1 MRYQDRFTER
11 AQSALTKAQ
20 EAAQEMG
27 HSYVGTEHIL
37 LGIAQES
44 EGIGAKVLH
53 DNGLDEE
60 LITELI
66 EKFVGRGTPGVPVS
80 GLTPNA
86 KRVVELAIMCANQL
100 GHSFIGTEHLLMA
113 LLREPD
119 CAATRLIVSTGADV
133 NKLYTDIVDIFRSSD
148 YHPQQS
154 QPTQAASAGRS
165 GGKGKS
171 DTKTLDQFS
180 RDLNKAAQNG

>member
-20 EAAQEMG
+20 ETAQEMG

-66 EKFVGRGTPGVPVS
+66 E
-80 GLTPNA
+80 LALA
-86 KRVVELAIMCANQL
+86 KPRAHA
-100 GHSFIGTEHLLMA
+100 
-113 LLREPD
+113 
-119 CAATRLIVSTGADV
+119 
-133 NKLYTDIVDIFRSSD
+133 
-148 YHPQQS
+148 
-154 QPTQAASAGRS
+154 
-165 GGKGKS
+165 
-171 DTKTLDQFS
+171 
-180 RDLNKAAQNG
+180 